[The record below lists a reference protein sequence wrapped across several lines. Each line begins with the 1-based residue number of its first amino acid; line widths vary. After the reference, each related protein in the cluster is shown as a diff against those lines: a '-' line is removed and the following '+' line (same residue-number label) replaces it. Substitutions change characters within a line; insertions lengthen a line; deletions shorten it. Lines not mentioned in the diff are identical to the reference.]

1 MEAIS
6 FFFKHPHMNIKSKF
20 KSKSKSKP
28 KSKFKS
34 KSKFTIL
41 KQTTTSQNIETLQN
55 SPPPPPHITQIP
67 SKLTITTNN
76 NQNRNPKNLQSLAST
91 IFNTLDEFICAF
103 LDSPLC
109 PCVDPEHVLSGNTAP
124 VVDELPPT
132 ACEVDGRSG
141 PLPSC
146 LNGAYIR
153 NGPNP
158 QFISTDSRRRP
169 YHLLDGDGMLHVIRI
184 SGGRATFCS
193 RYVKTHKHIVER
205 ENGYPF
211 VPSVFASFN
220 NGFPPS
226 VARLLLTL
234 ARLVAGHFDPLNQ
247 GFGAA
252 NTSVSLLP
260 AGGGLFALC
269 ESDLPY
275 RVKVTEEGDVI
286 TLGRHDFHSTEP
298 FNLMT
303 AHPKIDRETG
313 EAFAYQYS
321 VFRPFLKF
329 FRINSDGRKQKDV
342 AINSIHGC
350 TVIHDFAIT
359 KNYAV
364 FGDSQ
369 IVVKP
374 EWVLRGRSPV
384 GVDSGKVPRLGFIPK
399 YAEDDGEMVWVDS
412 PGLNMLHCVNAWEEE
427 EDGGAATVVV
437 VGSNALNV
445 NQVFENI
452 GLAELRLEK
461 FTINLNSKT
470 VKRRSLFEETVLDF
484 GTVNPAYAGKKN
496 RYVYAAVIESKGIVG
511 AVKLDLSLTGDNHNR
526 DCTVAQHLY
535 GSGCTGGELSFVPRE
550 SNNPLMEEDNGYL
563 ITYVHDTNT
572 GESKFL
578 VMDAKSPTLDI
589 IAAVKLPRW
598 VPTGFHGLFVPETDL
613 NKL

>member
-1 MEAIS
+1 M
-6 FFFKHPHMNIKSKF
+6 FYDR
-20 KSKSKSKP
+20 
-28 KSKFKS
+28 
-34 KSKFTIL
+34 
-41 KQTTTSQNIETLQN
+41 
-55 SPPPPPHITQIP
+55 
-67 SKLTITTNN
+67 
-76 NQNRNPKNLQSLAST
+76 RNPKNLQSLASI
-91 IFNTLDEFICAF
+91 IFNALDEFICAF

-109 PCVDPEHVLSGNTAP
+109 PCVDPEHVLSGNTSP

-132 ACEVDGRSG
+132 ACEVDG

-158 QFISTDSRRRP
+158 QFISTDSGGRRRP

-193 RYVKTHKHIVER
+193 RYVKTHKHTVER

-211 VPSVFASFN
+211 VPT
-220 NGFPPS
+220 
-226 VARLLLTL
+226 RLLLTL

-252 NTSVSLLP
+252 NTSVALLP
-260 AGGGLFALC
+260 AGGGGGGLFAMC

-342 AINSIHGC
+342 AINSIDGC

-359 KNYAV
+359 ENYAV
-364 FGDSQ
+364 FADSQ

-427 EDGGAATVVV
+427 DGGGGGGAATIVV

-452 GLAELRLEK
+452 ELAELRLEK
-461 FTINLNSKT
+461 ITINLNAKT
-470 VKRRSLFEETVLDF
+470 VERRPVCEETVLDF

-496 RYVYAAVIESKGIVG
+496 RYVYAAVIKSKAIVG
-511 AVKLDLSLTGDNHNR
+511 AVKLDLSLSGDHNH

-550 SNNPLMEEDNGYL
+550 SNNPLMEEDTGYL
-563 ITYVHDTNT
+563 ITYVHDMDS

-589 IAAVKLPRW
+589 IAAVKLPRR

>member
-1 MEAIS
+1 MIGCGRC
-6 FFFKHPHMNIKSKF
+6 
-20 KSKSKSKP
+20 
-28 KSKFKS
+28 
-34 KSKFTIL
+34 IL
-41 KQTTTSQNIETLQN
+41 
-55 SPPPPPHITQIP
+55 
-67 SKLTITTNN
+67 NN
-76 NQNRNPKNLQSLAST
+76 
-91 IFNTLDEFICAF
+91 
-103 LDSPLC
+103 
-109 PCVDPEHVLSGNTAP
+109 PEHVLSGNTAP

-132 ACEVDGRSG
+132 ACEVMVDGGGG

-146 LNGAYIR
+146 LDGAYIR

-158 QFISTDSRRRP
+158 QFISTDDSGRHRRRP

-184 SGGRATFCS
+184 SGGRATFCI
-193 RYVKTHKHIVER
+193 RYVKTHTHTVER

-226 VARLLLTL
+226 AVRLVLTL

-247 GFGAA
+247 GFSAA
-252 NTSVSLLP
+252 NTSVALLP
-260 AGGGLFALC
+260 AGGGDGLFALC

-275 RVKVTEEGDVI
+275 RVKVMEEGDVI

-321 VFRPFLKF
+321 IFRPFLKF
-329 FRINSDGRKQKDV
+329 FRINSDGRKQEDV
-342 AINSIHGC
+342 AINSIDGC

-359 KNYAV
+359 DNYAV
-364 FGDSQ
+364 FADSQ

-384 GVDSGKVPRLGFIPK
+384 GVDSGKVPRLGFIPT

-412 PGLNMLHCVNAWEEE
+412 PGLNVLHCVNAWEEE
-427 EDGGAATVVV
+427 EDGGGGGDAATIVV
-437 VGSNALNV
+437 
-445 NQVFENI
+445 VFENI
-452 GLAELRLEK
+452 ELAELRLEK
-461 FTINLNSKT
+461 ITINLNAKT
-470 VKRRSLFEETVLDF
+470 VERRPVCEETVVDF

-496 RYVYAAVIESKGIVG
+496 RYVYAAVIESKAIVG
-511 AVKLDLSLTGDNHNR
+511 AVKLDLSLTSDNHNH
-526 DCTVAQHLY
+526 DCTVARHIY

-563 ITYVHDTNT
+563 ITYVHDMNN

-589 IAAVKLPRW
+589 IAAVKLPRR
-598 VPTGFHGLFVPETDL
+598 VPTGFHGLFVPKTDL